1 MDNLHASL
9 HAELAA
15 GGIPVPAIMEL
26 TLVTRFYERLGA
38 HAVNVS
44 RRVIY
49 LAGPRR
55 D

>member
-1 MDNLHASL
+1 MG
-9 HAELAA
+9 AA
-15 GGIPVPAIMEL
+15 GSDVPALPVPAIMDL